1 MLLEAPPGAR
11 ARGDPITDGGVS
23 KRRRLACELVLGVD
37 FDGVPDELADLGAK
51 KRDIAC
57 CRFISS
63 HPAPTTHLLFPSLDQ
78 FPRATTTQKKIR
90 MIAQRETEILDKI
103 PSPLLNPMQNS
114 AQLIAKNHL
123 RK

>member
-23 KRRRLACELVLGVD
+23 KGRRLECELVLGVEL
-37 FDGVPDELADLGAK
+37 DGVPDELAILGAK

-63 HPAPTTHLLFPSLDQ
+63 HPTPTTHLLFPYLDQ
-78 FPRATTTQKKIR
+78 FPRHTTTQKKIR
-90 MIAQRETEILDKI
+90 MIAQRETEILDKNQSYSLQCKI
-103 PSPLLNPMQNS
+103 PHKS
-114 AQLIAKNHL
+114 L
-123 RK
+123 RKTS